1 MKCKNCGT
9 ENPDDVIYC
18 ENCGKSFYTNKF
30 KLDWKAIG
38 GGAIA
43 GFILLTLLYLLWGK
57 SNTFYF
63 GLGPT
68 LILSGAVAAFLSYNK
83 NIESGNDL
91 NQILQGI
98 VAGLII
104 GIVAVIALMIAD
116 PSSGSGIFLIF
127 IPGYLFWA
135 FIGGC
140 IGGIANYL
148 RQKNK
153 LLIIPLAISIIIAIS
168 LAGYLYNDIQ
178 TENKYELNIGN
189 TMTSLAFSDLL
200 EVEADSYLHKTANN
214 STDKISNLKEAQ
226 IRYQRM
232 IERINNAILWN
243 HEVLDS
249 NPTPIRN
256 EYSQAM
262 ADYLNLKLNY
272 YTKME
277 KGVELAIKGDTIG
290 AKTQYNEANKLI
302 PQIKTQEKLLETIQS
317 KDPEFKNYISIK
329 INQSKKYTQMIKQ
342 RNELLSSQFS
352 PPENH

>member
-1 MKCKNCGT
+1 MKCENCGT
-9 ENPDDVIYC
+9 ENPDNVVYC
-18 ENCGKSFYTNKF
+18 ENCGKSFYANKF

-43 GFILLTLLYLLWGK
+43 GFILLTILYILWGK

-63 GLGPT
+63 GVGPT
-68 LILSGAVAAFLSYNK
+68 IIFAGAIASFLSYNK
-83 NIESGNDL
+83 NVEAGNDL

-104 GIVAVIALMIAD
+104 GLVVVLALMTAD
-116 PSSGSGIFLIF
+116 PSSGIFLIF

-140 IGGIANYL
+140 IGGIINLL

-153 LLIIPLAISIIIAIS
+153 LLVIPFAITVIIAIG

-178 TENKYELNIGN
+178 TENNYEKNIGN
-189 TMTSLAFSDLL
+189 TLVDLAFNELL
-200 EVEADSYLHKTANN
+200 ELEAESYLNETPNN
-214 STDKISNLKEAQ
+214 SSNLKEAQ

-232 IERINNAILWN
+232 IELTNDAILWN
-243 HEVLDS
+243 QEVLNS
-249 NPTPIRN
+249 NPTPIRK

-262 ADYLNLKLNY
+262 SDYLKLKLNY

-277 KGVELAIKGDTIG
+277 KRIELTLKKDLEG
-290 AKTQYNEANKLI
+290 AKIQYNEAKKLI
-302 PQIKTQEKLLETIQS
+302 PQIKTQEKLLEKIQN
-317 KDPEFKNYISIK
+317 KDPEFNNYIAIQ
-329 INQSKKYTQMIKQ
+329 INEARNFAQVKKQG
-342 RNELLSSQFS
+342 NELLSFPCS
-352 PPENH
+352 PPENN

>member
-9 ENPDDVIYC
+9 DNPNDVIYC

-38 GGAIA
+38 GGTIA
-43 GFILLTLLYLLWGK
+43 GFILLTIFYILWGK

-98 VAGLII
+98 MSGLII
-104 GIVAVIALMIAD
+104 GIVAVLALMIAD
-116 PSSGSGIFLIF
+116 SSSSGIFLIF

-140 IGGIANYL
+140 LGGIANYL

-153 LLIIPLAISIIIAIS
+153 LLVIPLAISIIIAIG

-178 TENKYELNIGN
+178 TENAYERNISN
-189 TMTSLAFSDLL
+189 IISSLEFNDLL
-200 EVEADSYLHKTANN
+200 EVEANSHLNKTANN
-214 STDKISNLKEAQ
+214 STGKISNLKEAQ

-232 IERINNAILWN
+232 IERIKNAQLWN
-243 HEVLDS
+243 QEVLES
-249 NPTPIRN
+249 NPTPIRK

-262 ADYLNLKLNY
+262 PDYLNLKLNY

-277 KGVELAIKGDTIG
+277 KGVELAIKGDTNG
-290 AKTQYNEANKLI
+290 SKTQYNEAKKMI

-317 KDPEFKNYISIK
+317 KDPEFKNYIAIQ
-329 INQSKKYTQMIKQ
+329 INQSKKYAQMKKR
-342 RNELLSSQFS
+342 RNELLSSQFF
-352 PPENH
+352 PPEN